1 MSQIAPLAERMAG
14 DAVRQLSEMR
24 QEQLSRVLYWRFF
37 VNMALMLCDAA
48 MFIFAGVTVLNLRH
62 EDGPYYSTRFDF
74 FTDITVYLV
83 VAACVW
89 VWCLGMSGIY
99 HRHVMGDGYQL
110 NVKLFAGMCR
120 CWVGLCA
127 VTFFLD
133 LHFTLASMTLVVVGG
148 AVLTALERAVA
159 RVFITRTRRN
169 GAYSYATVVVGS
181 PEGIAKVMRFLGK
194 REQLNYRAV
203 AVCPVRLD
211 PETRLVVADDDV
223 DRLRAMVPEAGRG
236 VDIIRYA
243 DNNLAEEFVRHQ
255 IQTVMVADVFH
266 RLSDNFNT
274 FSVRMESL
282 GLEIALISSAA
293 DVAGHETQ
301 VRSIQD
307 TTILTLRLP
316 QYLPATRIVKRI
328 FDLVISSLAIV
339 CSLIVTLPVALAIK
353 LTDGGPVFYTQ
364 ERIGLRGRPFRMI
377 EFRSM
382 VTNADA
388 LKAKLA
394 EQTGQEDRFIFKMK
408 DDPRITKVGRFIRR
422 FSIDELPQFLNVF
435 RGDMSVV
442 GPRPPL
448 PEEFARYNQV
458 YATRMLVKPGITGPW
473 QVSGRS
479 DLSAEESERLD
490 VAYVQNWSI
499 GGDIVLMFRTVGAVL
514 GHKGAY

>member
-1 MSQIAPLAERMAG
+1 
-14 DAVRQLSEMR
+14 
-24 QEQLSRVLYWRFF
+24 
-37 VNMALMLCDAA
+37 MLCDAS
-48 MFIFAGVTVLNLRH
+48 MFIIAGATVLNVRD
-62 EDGPYYSTRFDF
+62 EVGPYYSERFGFDVGL
-74 FTDITVYLV
+74 TPYLV
-83 VAACVW
+83 VAAAVW
-89 VWCLGMSGIY
+89 VWCLRLSGVY

-110 NVKLFAGMCR
+110 NMKLFAGLCR
-120 CWVGLCA
+120 CWVGLCTA
-127 VTFFLD
+127 TFFLD
-133 LHFTLASMTLVVVGG
+133 LRFTLVGVVLVALFG
-148 AVLTALERAVA
+148 ALLTMAERVVA
-159 RVFITRTRRN
+159 RAFITRDRGN
-169 GAYSYATVVVGS
+169 GAYAYATVVVGS
-181 PEGIAKVMRFLGK
+181 PEGIQRVMRFLNK
-194 REQLNYRAV
+194 REQLNYRPV
-203 AVCPVRLD
+203 AVCPVRFD
-211 PETRLVVADDDV
+211 PETNLIVADDDV
-223 DRLRAMVPEAGRG
+223 ERLRALVPEAGRG
-236 VDIIRYA
+236 VELIRYDDGHA
-243 DNNLAEEFVRHQ
+243 LAEGFVRRQ
-255 IQTVMVADVFH
+255 IQTVMVADVF
-266 RLSDNFNT
+266 RRFSDNFNT

-282 GLEIALISSAA
+282 GLELALISSAA

-307 TTILTLRLP
+307 TTILTIRLS
-316 QYLPATRIVKRI
+316 QYSPAVRMVKRV
-328 FDLVISSLAIV
+328 FDLVVSSLAIL

-377 EFRSM
+377 KFRSM
-382 VTNADA
+382 VTNADE

-408 DDPRITKVGRFIRR
+408 NDPRITPVGRFIRR

-448 PEEFARYNQV
+448 PEEHARYNQV

-499 GGDIVLMFRTVGAVL
+499 GGDVVLMFRTVGAVL